1 MLEYHRFPMANGHP
15 MGAVVC
21 SSEIAASFE
30 KGVEFHSSFGGNPV
44 SCAIALSVLEIIE
57 EENLQENAKIV
68 GDYFKSLFAGLRK
81 KYPCIGD
88 VRGSGVFPEIEIV
101 KDNSMEPDTEL
112 AQHIKN
118 KPGNRHILVNTDGPR
133 DSVLKIKPPLRFF
146 KEDTFRTVEQIDN
159 ILKAHYGLNSV

>member
-1 MLEYHRFPMANGHP
+1 MLEYHRFTMANGHP
-15 MGAVVC
+15 MGAAVC
-21 SSEIAASFE
+21 TSDIAASFE

-88 VRGSGVFPEIEIV
+88 VRGSGLFLGIEIV

-118 KPGNRHILVNTDGPR
+118 KLRNRHILINTDGPR
-133 DSVLKIKPPLRFF
+133 DSVLKIKPPLRFS
-146 KEDTFRTVEQIDN
+146 KEDAFRTVEQIDN
-159 ILKAHYGLNSV
+159 ILKAHYGLNSA